1 MRQSCRDFV
10 DEVVLPFIKQNWK
23 LEWSMVPEERLPPR
37 ILEEAEK
44 IGIRT
49 LGVPE
54 EYGGVE
60 LEKGTEVRTFAMIAG
75 EIARGDSGL
84 ADKLVQNWKVSVLL
98 RQFAPKH
105 LQEKWFKRLVAD
117 PQFLMAHCL
126 TEPRGASDRW
136 LPYNV
141 PEAAMQTKAV
151 KTNGGWVINGRK
163 QFISNGYD
171 AGLYVVYANTN
182 TKVGMMQGTSSFLVP
197 RETKGFSV
205 ARCNE
210 TLGCRFM
217 NNGEMVFEDMF
228 IPDDQLLVKIR
239 ALGSAGVYFRPGKI
253 IQAAKN
259 LGVGIRAFEATADYV
274 QNYVQGGR
282 ILIKHQAVALR
293 LADMAT
299 RIEAVRAL
307 LDRASQAVDD
317 NAPDAEI
324 LVNMA
329 KMFASEEI
337 MKVAQHAVEL
347 HGGNGIMLD
356 FGIEKVLRDAVIFL
370 HMDATVDISKFKI
383 IKNMFPETAGK
394 YAGPE
399 DDRSFQ
405 RSSPRK
411 RESHQ
416 HNQHAGELREAR
428 NHAER
433 EEADNHREHRHQR
446 REVAARPPPSSDDG
460 VREQIDRQRS
470 GEPPC
475 TTTCRRFSNQPMLGQ
490 PLIADDREIN
500 RREYDQRNRA
510 DRLDCARARHV
521 PKPKQSAERRPEQS
535 GGGEQQIAA
544 DALPADRR
552 ERLRAEHQKADD
564 NRRAADD
571 ALEGRLF
578 VQHQRGEDQS
588 RKSRASRLDGGAMT
602 ERHQDEAG
610 IGKQRLRRSGE
621 DAHHKAAAPA
631 DATEVAQAVAA
642 RYGIIRSPDQKN
654 RCNARSAGEKPTG
667 NAMLCDNK
675 AAGPADRRP
684 APHNAP
690 IRTLDLCAG

>member
-1 MRQSCRDFV
+1 MLDRSLSEDQRMMRQSCRDFV
-10 DEVVLPFIKQNWK
+10 DDIVLPFIKANWQR
-23 LEWSMVPEERLPPR
+23 EWSMVPGDRLPASV
-37 ILEEAEK
+37 LEAADK

-54 EYGGVE
+54 EFGGVE
-60 LEKGTEVRTFAMIAG
+60 LDKGTEVATFAMIAE

-98 RQFAPKH
+98 RQFAPRH
-105 LQEKWFKRLVAD
+105 LQEKWFPRLVND

-141 PEAAMQTKAV
+141 PEAAMQTKAA
-151 KTNGGWVINGRK
+151 KADGGWVINGRK

-182 TKVGMMQGTSSFLVP
+182 PKVGMLQGTSSFLVP

-228 IPDDQLLVKIR
+228 LPDDHLLVEGD
-239 ALGSAGVYFRPGKI
+239 ALGKAGVYFRPGKI

-259 LGVGIRAFEATADYV
+259 LGVGVRAFEATAEYV

-307 LDRASQAVDD
+307 LDRASRAVDE
-317 NAPDAEI
+317 NAPEAET
-324 LVNMA
+324 LCNMA
-329 KMFASEEI
+329 KLFASEEI

-383 IKNMFPETAGK
+383 VKCMFPDTAGK

-399 DDRSFQ
+399 
-405 RSSPRK
+405 
-411 RESHQ
+411 
-416 HNQHAGELREAR
+416 
-428 NHAER
+428 
-433 EEADNHREHRHQR
+433 
-446 REVAARPPPSSDDG
+446 
-460 VREQIDRQRS
+460 
-470 GEPPC
+470 
-475 TTTCRRFSNQPMLGQ
+475 
-490 PLIADDREIN
+490 
-500 RREYDQRNRA
+500 
-510 DRLDCARARHV
+510 
-521 PKPKQSAERRPEQS
+521 
-535 GGGEQQIAA
+535 
-544 DALPADRR
+544 
-552 ERLRAEHQKADD
+552 
-564 NRRAADD
+564 
-571 ALEGRLF
+571 
-578 VQHQRGEDQS
+578 
-588 RKSRASRLDGGAMT
+588 
-602 ERHQDEAG
+602 
-610 IGKQRLRRSGE
+610 
-621 DAHHKAAAPA
+621 
-631 DATEVAQAVAA
+631 
-642 RYGIIRSPDQKN
+642 
-654 RCNARSAGEKPTG
+654 
-667 NAMLCDNK
+667 
-675 AAGPADRRP
+675 
-684 APHNAP
+684 
-690 IRTLDLCAG
+690 